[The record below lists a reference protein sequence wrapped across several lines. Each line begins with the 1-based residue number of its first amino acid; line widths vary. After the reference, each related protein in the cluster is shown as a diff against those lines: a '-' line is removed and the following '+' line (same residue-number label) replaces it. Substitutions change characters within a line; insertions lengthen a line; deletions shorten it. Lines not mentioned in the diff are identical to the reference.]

1 MYRYNVV
8 LFMLFKWRLCEL
20 GKLNRLVVQLALEL
34 LVVRHLAHGLHE
46 VLLDDILTFRSASIC
61 KCYRYI

>member
-1 MYRYNVV
+1 
-8 LFMLFKWRLCEL
+8 MLFKWRLCEL

-34 LVVRHLAHGLHE
+34 LVVGHLAHGLHE

-61 KCYRYI
+61 KC